1 MDSPIYKEFD
11 KESLPSNFVNI
22 PIIPSFNPIEFTL
35 PSAVCDSI
43 IATMSTFGA
52 SSQYDVGVNGISEND
67 YGKGSVR
74 ITNYDVDFAKSL
86 TADLSPF
93 IDPAL
98 KLNKYSPV
106 DWQSQNEGEYNVW
119 AFEGVSP
126 VFRYM
131 KYSKDSEHFPHYDAP
146 FIIKEDPYIRTLM
159 SGVLYLTTNKSGAT
173 AFVNDSQEQLPFS
186 ERNTSDWT
194 SQATHEQILSWSLP
208 QKGKIILFPH
218 QACHTVL
225 PLLEDED
232 RIIIRFDLFYTAIRR
247 ED

>member
-1 MDSPIYKEFD
+1 MDSSIYKEFD

-35 PSAVCDSI
+35 PDAVCNSI
-43 IATMSTFGA
+43 IATMSTFGSTA
-52 SSQYDVGVNGISEND
+52 QYDVGVNGIADND
-67 YGKGSVR
+67 VGKGSVR

-86 TADLSPF
+86 TDDLSPF
-93 IDPAL
+93 IDPIL
-98 KLNKYSPV
+98 KLNEFSPV
-106 DWQSQNEGEYNVW
+106 DWQTDNAGQYNVW

-131 KYSKDSEHFPHYDAP
+131 KYEKGSEHFPHYDAP
-146 FIIKEDPYIRTLM
+146 FLLKDDPYTRTLM

-173 AFVNDSQEQLPFS
+173 AFIDDGQSHTPFLFRDTNDW
-186 ERNTSDWT
+186 NV
-194 SQATHEQILSWSLP
+194 QATREQILSWSLP

-247 ED
+247 E